1 MNKYIV
7 KKEFKESLYENK
19 GIWMMFAAT
28 IVLSALCFLVT
39 NIKEGAVLAQSD
51 ILGYAIKAELFLTL
65 TISMVLGASAFA
77 SEREENTLESLLLTP
92 ISKWNLTFGKF
103 LGVMVVGVLLLVI
116 SIPYLIAIGLGSGL
130 VLDATMILL
139 LCGLMLLIAFTSI
152 AIGLSIIVG
161 NSKASILASVLMMI
175 ILTFPAFVQGLFKLS
190 PIGTFLLK
198 FDPMAGCFNMM
209 SAILMDRRSFLSQM
223 NNIIP
228 IVVFMVIG
236 VGFMIWT
243 SKKVALKGEK

>member
-1 MNKYIV
+1 MNKFIV

-28 IVLSALCFLVT
+28 VVLSALCFLVT

-103 LGVMVVGVLLLVI
+103 LGVMVVGIILTLI
-116 SIPYLIAIGLGSGL
+116 SIPYIIAIGVGSDL
-130 VLDATMILL
+130 IADAIILSLFCGILL
-139 LCGLMLLIAFTSI
+139 LTAFTSI
-152 AIGLSIIVG
+152 AIGLSILVG
-161 NSKASILASVLMMI
+161 NSKASILASVLIMI

-190 PIGTFLLK
+190 PVGTFLLK
-198 FDPMAGCFNMM
+198 FDPMASCFNMM
-209 SAILMDRRSFLSQM
+209 TSVLMDRKPFISQL
-223 NNIIP
+223 NHILPLILFTL
-228 IVVFMVIG
+228 IGVIFMV
-236 VGFMIWT
+236 WS

>member
-175 ILTFPAFVQGLFKLS
+175 ILTFPAFAQGLFKLS

>member
-28 IVLSALCFLVT
+28 IVLSVLCFLVT

>member
-198 FDPMAGCFNMM
+198 IDPMAGCFNMM